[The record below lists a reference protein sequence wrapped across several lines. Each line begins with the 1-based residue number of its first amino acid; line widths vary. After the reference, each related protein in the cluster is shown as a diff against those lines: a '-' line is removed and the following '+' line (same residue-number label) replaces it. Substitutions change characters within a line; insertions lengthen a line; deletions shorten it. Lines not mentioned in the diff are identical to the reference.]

1 MPLHVFHMRKLSK
14 KSIELKKLTK
24 LLIMLK
30 HFFGSS
36 FFFLSLP
43 IKSFACLRYLTNVTL
58 VSRLLRL
65 RPITRYFSVPRSGTM
80 MTQLPAGGVFKGLTA
95 NSCLYTQLLLQNY
108 RLGGP
113 KAGNVG

>member
-1 MPLHVFHMRKLSK
+1 MRKLSE
-14 KSIELKKLTK
+14 KSMALKKANK

-30 HFFGSS
+30 YFFGS
-36 FFFLSLP
+36 FFSFLSLP
-43 IKSFACLRYLTNVTL
+43 IKSFACLRYLTNVTP

-80 MTQLPAGGVFKGLTA
+80 MTQFPAGGVFKGLTA

-113 KAGNVG
+113 KAGIVG

>member
-1 MPLHVFHMRKLSK
+1 M
-14 KSIELKKLTK
+14 ELKKVTK
-24 LLIMLK
+24 LLLMLK
-30 HFFGSS
+30 YFFGSL

-43 IKSFACLRYLTNVTL
+43 IKSFACLRYLTNVTP

-65 RPITRYFSVPRSGTM
+65 RPITRYFSVSRSVTM
-80 MTQLPAGGVFKGLTA
+80 MTQFPAGGVFKVLTA
-95 NSCLYTQLLLQNY
+95 NSYLYTQLLLQNY

>member
-1 MPLHVFHMRKLSK
+1 MRKLSK
-14 KSIELKKLTK
+14 KSMELKKVTK

-30 HFFGSS
+30 YFFGSL

-43 IKSFACLRYLTNVTL
+43 IKSFACLRYLTNVAL

-80 MTQLPAGGVFKGLTA
+80 MTQFPAGGVFKDLTA